1 MSEKVLEFKEYG
13 EVRQYGFGVK
23 LFFLYLLNI
32 VDWFCTQTL
41 IDSGYFQELNP
52 IMRAIMQYPI
62 VGFFVKC
69 VLPLALSILIW
80 LFYKIFKLSQNRFT
94 NFIVYSGVII
104 YSVVIV
110 VHIMNFLMLFVAVEI

>member
-110 VHIMNFLMLFVAVEI
+110 VHVINFLMLYTM